1 MYSSRETSIETSTTT
16 AAATAAMKPQA
27 NVAEVTAGEVAAVDG
42 SAATPA
48 EAATVSTSH
57 TLLTTLHTLSSS
69 FVFFIQKRFVVFLCA
84 TGKKVHAVYS
94 NRIKKTPKNVGPPLG
109 LINN

>member
-1 MYSSRETSIETSTTT
+1 MEAATEAATAETT

-48 EAATVSTSH
+48 EAAIVSTSH
-57 TLLTTLHTLSSS
+57 SLLTTLHTLSSS
-69 FVFFIQKRFVVFLCA
+69 IVFFYSKILVAILCA
-84 TGKKVHAVYS
+84 TGKKGSCCIY
-94 NRIKKTPKNVGPPLG
+94 
-109 LINN
+109 